1 MESTWPKE
9 CTNKSW
15 PSIQVTGLFIAT
27 TRGWLKKT
35 RTRSNSIPA
44 IRRFRFRSTSTPKAA
59 IACCNKAIRSW
70 RSFSW
75 PMRKKRCRSV
85 GNSTSDSPNQ
95 NLRNLWTKR
104 DVMNLTTNY
113 LGMVLKNPLVVSS
126 SPLSHTVD
134 SIRRLEDAGAA
145 AVVMHSLF
153 EEQIGFDS
161 YYIDYHLTQGIDSYA
176 ESISY
181 FPDMQSYNV
190 GPDQYLNLLR
200 RAKEAVDVPII
211 GSLNG
216 ASVGGWTD
224 YATMI
229 EEAGADALELN
240 VYYLPTSTEI
250 TGFEVEALYLDILA
264 AVRQAVTI
272 PVAVKLS
279 PFFSSTANMANRLV
293 AQGAD
298 GLVLFNRFY
307 QPDFDLENLEVTPRL
322 VLSNSNELRL
332 PLRWVAILFGR
343 LKADLAIT
351 SGIHTSQ
358 DVIKGLMAGAKVTMM
373 ASELLQNGLRRIPQ
387 VLTEI
392 VSWLEERS

>member
-1 MESTWPKE
+1 
-9 CTNKSW
+9 
-15 PSIQVTGLFIAT
+15 
-27 TRGWLKKT
+27 
-35 RTRSNSIPA
+35 
-44 IRRFRFRSTSTPKAA
+44 
-59 IACCNKAIRSW
+59 
-70 RSFSW
+70 
-75 PMRKKRCRSV
+75 
-85 GNSTSDSPNQ
+85 
-95 NLRNLWTKR
+95 
-104 DVMNLTTNY
+104 MNLTTNY
-113 LGMVLKNPLVVSS
+113 LGLQLKNPVVASS

-145 AVVMHSLF
+145 AVVMYSLF

-190 GPDQYLNLLR
+190 GPDAYMELIR
-200 RAKEAVDVPII
+200 RAKEAVDIPII

-224 YATMI
+224 YAALI

-240 VYYLPTSTEI
+240 VYYVPTNTEI
-250 TGFEVEALYLDILA
+250 SGIEVEVLYLDILS
-264 AVRQAVTI
+264 AVRQAVNI

-279 PFFSSTANMANRLV
+279 PFFSSIANMASRLTDH
-293 AQGAD
+293 GAD

-307 QPDFDLENLEVTPRL
+307 QPDFDLENLEVAPRL

-332 PLRWVAILFGR
+332 PLRWVAILYGR
-343 LKADLAIT
+343 LNVDLAIT

-373 ASELLQNGLRRIPQ
+373 ASELLQNGVRRIGQ
-387 VLTEI
+387 VLNEVTTWLTEHEYESVMQMI
-392 VSWLEERS
+392 GAMSQKHCAEPAAFERANYMKMLQSYRPLN

>member
-1 MESTWPKE
+1 
-9 CTNKSW
+9 
-15 PSIQVTGLFIAT
+15 
-27 TRGWLKKT
+27 
-35 RTRSNSIPA
+35 
-44 IRRFRFRSTSTPKAA
+44 
-59 IACCNKAIRSW
+59 
-70 RSFSW
+70 
-75 PMRKKRCRSV
+75 
-85 GNSTSDSPNQ
+85 
-95 NLRNLWTKR
+95 
-104 DVMNLTTNY
+104 MNLTTNY
-113 LGMVLKNPLVVSS
+113 LGLQLKNPVVASS
-126 SPLSHTVD
+126 SPLSHTVE

-145 AVVMHSLF
+145 AVVMYSLF

-190 GPDQYLNLLR
+190 GPDAYMELIR
-200 RAKEAVDVPII
+200 RAKEAVDIPII

-224 YATMI
+224 YAALI

-240 VYYLPTSTEI
+240 VYYVPTNTEI
-250 TGFEVEALYLDILA
+250 SGIEVEVLYLDILS
-264 AVRQAVTI
+264 AVRQAVNI

-279 PFFSSTANMANRLV
+279 PFFSSIANMASRLTDH
-293 AQGAD
+293 GAD

-307 QPDFDLENLEVTPRL
+307 QPDFDLENLEVAPRL

-332 PLRWVAILFGR
+332 PLRWVAILYGR
-343 LKADLAIT
+343 LNVDLAIT

-373 ASELLQNGLRRIPQ
+373 ASELLQNGVRRIGQ
-387 VLTEI
+387 VLNEVTTWLTEHEYESVMQMI
-392 VSWLEERS
+392 GAMSQKHCAEPAAFERANYMKMLQSYRPLN

>member
-1 MESTWPKE
+1 
-9 CTNKSW
+9 
-15 PSIQVTGLFIAT
+15 
-27 TRGWLKKT
+27 
-35 RTRSNSIPA
+35 
-44 IRRFRFRSTSTPKAA
+44 
-59 IACCNKAIRSW
+59 
-70 RSFSW
+70 
-75 PMRKKRCRSV
+75 
-85 GNSTSDSPNQ
+85 
-95 NLRNLWTKR
+95 
-104 DVMNLTTNY
+104 MNLTTNY
-113 LGMVLKNPLVVSS
+113 LGLQLKNPVVASS
-126 SPLSHTVD
+126 SSLSHTVE

-145 AVVMHSLF
+145 AVVMYSLF

-190 GPDQYLNLLR
+190 GPDAYMELIR
-200 RAKEAVDVPII
+200 RAKEAVDIPII

-224 YATMI
+224 YAALI

-240 VYYLPTSTEI
+240 VYYVPTNTEI
-250 TGFEVEALYLDILA
+250 SGIEVEVLYLDILS
-264 AVRQAVTI
+264 AVRQAVNI

-279 PFFSSTANMANRLV
+279 PFFSSIANMASRLTDH
-293 AQGAD
+293 GAD

-307 QPDFDLENLEVTPRL
+307 QPDFDLENLEVAPRL

-332 PLRWVAILFGR
+332 PLRWVAILYGR
-343 LKADLAIT
+343 LDVDLAIT

-373 ASELLQNGLRRIPQ
+373 ASELLQNGVRRIGQ
-387 VLTEI
+387 VLNEVTTWLTEHEYESVMQMI
-392 VSWLEERS
+392 GAMSQKHCAEPAAFERANYMKMLQSYRPLN